1 MLRCLLLSISCLL
14 LLAACGD
21 GLTGQDGEN
30 EAGPSKSADKVQD
43 DSGNGIAKE
52 PIGKDV
58 ARYNPPPRYNP
69 TEWGPMDCKDCDLVK
84 ANLSGANLTRTDL
97 TGAYLTEADLSDA
110 NLTGANLTG
119 ADLSSA
125 MLDDVIGADFTGA
138 VNVPPKYR

>member
-21 GLTGQDGEN
+21 GLTVQGGEK
-30 EAGPSKSADKVQD
+30 EAGPAKSADKVQD

-84 ANLSGANLTRTDL
+84 ANLSGANLFMANLTRTDL
-97 TGAYLTEADLSDA
+97 RRAD
-110 NLTGANLTG
+110 LTGANLTG
-119 ADLSSA
+119 P
-125 MLDDVIGADFTGA
+125 T
-138 VNVPPKYR
+138 